1 MLALAERAATADGTM
16 PLNEEAHFAL
26 RGDSAAAHFLLP
38 LADLSESEPVLTG
51 ADSDKSAVVVG
62 YLHWQPGYRTA
73 QLVVDPDHRRR
84 GIGRRLVG
92 ELDGALRDAS
102 SFLGRSSGSG
112 ERIADSPESERI
124 TDSPESERAAGS
136 PASERAAD
144 SPTNSGGV
152 TDSPASERAA
162 DSPTNSG
169 GWGIWAFGDL
179 PAAQGFAAALGL
191 HVARGLL
198 VMERTLAGV
207 TAPDVPSGLT
217 LRGFEPA
224 DAAEFLAVNAAAFAH
239 HPEQGALDSEGFAA
253 RRAEPWFDPAGLIL
267 GFDDE
272 GLAGFHWTKRVGD
285 TGEVYVIGVAPRAQG
300 RGYGKVL
307 LQAGLAHLAE
317 RGAHHVL
324 LYVDMAEPVAVRM
337 YESAGFHVAHRD
349 VLYAPDQEQP

>member
-1 MLALAERAATADGTM
+1 
-16 PLNEEAHFAL
+16 
-26 RGDSAAAHFLLP
+26 
-38 LADLSESEPVLTG
+38 
-51 ADSDKSAVVVG
+51 VVVG

-92 ELDGALRDAS
+92 ELDSALRDAS

-112 ERIADSPESERI
+112 ERVADSPESERI
-124 TDSPESERAAGS
+124 A
-136 PASERAAD
+136 
-144 SPTNSGGV
+144 
-152 TDSPASERAA
+152 DSPASERAA
-162 DSPTNSG
+162 DSPASERAADSPANSG

-179 PAAQGFAAALGL
+179 PAAQGFAAALGF

>member
-1 MLALAERAATADGTM
+1 VWTNRLTPEQTADVLALAERAATADGTM

-26 RGDSAAAHFLLP
+26 RGDSAAAHFLLLP

-92 ELDGALRDAS
+92 ELDSALRDAS

-124 TDSPESERAAGS
+124 ADSPESERAA
-136 PASERAAD
+136 D
-144 SPTNSGGV
+144 SPE
-152 TDSPASERAA
+152 SERAA

>member
-1 MLALAERAATADGTM
+1 VLTNRLTPEQAAGVLALAERAATADGTM

-38 LADLSESEPVLTG
+38 LADLS
-51 ADSDKSAVVVG
+51 AVVVG

-92 ELDGALRDAS
+92 ELDSALRDAS
-102 SFLGRSSGSG
+102 SVLGRSSASG
-112 ERIADSPESERI
+112 ERIADSPESERV
-124 TDSPESERAAGS
+124 A
-136 PASERAAD
+136 
-144 SPTNSGGV
+144 
-152 TDSPASERAA
+152 DSPASERAA

-179 PAAQGFAAALGL
+179 PAAQGFAVALGL

-239 HPEQGALDSEGFAA
+239 HPEQGALDSEGFTA

-272 GLAGFHWTKRVGD
+272 GLAGFHWTKRVGE

-307 LQAGLAHLAE
+307 LQAGLAHLAD
-317 RGAHHVL
+317 RGAHRVL

>member
-1 MLALAERAATADGTM
+1 VWTNRLTPEQTADVLALAERAATADGTM

-26 RGDSAAAHFLLP
+26 RGDSAAAHFPLP

-51 ADSDKSAVVVG
+51 SDSDKSAVVVG

-92 ELDGALRDAS
+92 ELDSALRDAS

-112 ERIADSPESERI
+112 ERVADSPESERI
-124 TDSPESERAAGS
+124 A
-136 PASERAAD
+136 
-144 SPTNSGGV
+144 
-152 TDSPASERAA
+152 DSPASERAA
-162 DSPTNSG
+162 DSPASERAADSPANSG

-179 PAAQGFAAALGL
+179 PAAQGFAAALGF